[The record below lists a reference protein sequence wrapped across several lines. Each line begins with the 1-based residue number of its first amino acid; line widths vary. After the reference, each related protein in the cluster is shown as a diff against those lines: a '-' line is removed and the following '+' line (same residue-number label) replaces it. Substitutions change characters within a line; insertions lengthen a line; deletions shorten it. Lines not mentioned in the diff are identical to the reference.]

1 VLVSNA
7 KSSKNNKTLD
17 IYAINVKIVF
27 VEIFLN
33 MLTYILRN
41 LYIQEQLRNSNALYR
56 YCERELFTYY
66 KSNVARKKLQR
77 AQKLLSFF
85 DNVKNTS
92 L

>member
-7 KSSKNNKTLD
+7 KSSKKNRTLN
-17 IYAINVKIVF
+17 IYTINVKIVSIK
-27 VEIFLN
+27 IFLN
-33 MLTYILRN
+33 MLINILRN
-41 LYIQEQLRNSNALYR
+41 LYMQEQLRNSNALYR

-66 KSNVARKKLQR
+66 KSNVARKKSQR

-85 DNVKNTS
+85 DNVKNPS